1 MPPSPRAKDV
11 FLDVIE
17 IDSPGERAA
26 FLDRACGGDADLRR
40 RVEALLTA
48 HERPESLLDR
58 AAVPAVEGATT
69 PHPVAVAAAQADGPG
84 SRIGAYV
91 LLGPL
96 GEGGMG
102 TVFLA
107 E

>member
-11 FLDVIE
+11 FLDAIE

-26 FLDRACGGDADLRR
+26 FLDHACGGDADLRR
-40 RVEALLTA
+40 RAEALLAA

-58 AAVPAVEGATT
+58 AAV
-69 PHPVAVAAAQADGPG
+69 AAASQPFTPAAAVQREGPG
-84 SRIGAYV
+84 SRVGPYV
-91 LLGPL
+91 LLECL

-102 TVFLA
+102 TVYLA
-107 E
+107 EQS